1 MDLTEKAGLMPQIF
15 DNIEQ
20 SLLSALQTVLAQAIR
35 ADFCTGY
42 FNLRGW
48 GRISDLVAA
57 CFDGQGDRAARVLVG
72 MQRPPEE
79 EMRLAQSA
87 MHQDELV
94 DGPTLARLRMKAA
107 QSFKEQIEFGLPTAE
122 AERSLQELARQLK
135 AGQVK
140 VKLFLRYP
148 LHAKLYLVQRGEPI
162 TPLVAY
168 MGSSNLTGIL
178 LEQGF
183 DRIEVIENRHERI
196 RGSR

>member
-1 MDLTEKAGLMPQIF
+1 MDLSEKAGLMPQIF

-140 VKLFLRYP
+140 VN
-148 LHAKLYLVQRGEPI
+148 
-162 TPLVAY
+162 
-168 MGSSNLTGIL
+168 SSCAIPCTQNCIS
-178 LEQGF
+178 F
-183 DRIEVIENRHERI
+183 SA
-196 RGSR
+196 GSRSLPLWRTWAPAT